1 MLKTNKFLSFMKAN
15 KVWAALCGLV
25 VLAGSCD
32 KTEKTVPVTEVT
44 LNVNEITL
52 TPGESQTLVATI
64 SPDDADYDVVVWTST
79 NEDVATVTEDGTVTG
94 VAKGEATVRA
104 QVGEFKAECT
114 VTVVVP
120 VTGVKLDKN
129 ELTLKTNGEAAQLT
143 ANITPENA
151 SDKTVIWTSSE
162 PSVATVSNNGLV
174 TPVAAGSTVVKAT
187 VAGFSAEC
195 TVTVSAPA
203 KTWTV
208 GEYYDVD
215 GVKGVVVWTS
225 DDKEHGK
232 IISMKE
238 TVCNKWS
245 TGSYNTGANSEE
257 DGKAN
262 TEKVKDINSDLSQFP
277 AFKWCVELG
286 TGWYLPAILEVYA
299 FLNNGTVVNN
309 TLNANGGDALTDYYW
324 SSTEAL
330 EESAS
335 TEALYGYF
343 NGTDTAGGYSDYKDD
358 PEGDM
363 AIRAMHQF

>member
-1 MLKTNKFLSFMKAN
+1 MKRLMKTN

-25 VLAGSCD
+25 VLLGSCD

-44 LNVNEITL
+44 LDETEITL
-52 TPGESQTLVATI
+52 KPGETKLLVA
-64 SPDDADYDVVVWTST
+64 SVAPEDADYDAIVWTSN
-79 NEDVATVTEDGTVTG
+79 NEEVATVSEDGTVTA
-94 VAKGEATVRA
+94 VAKGEATVTA
-104 QVGEFKAECT
+104 QVGDVHAECK
-114 VTVVVP
+114 VSVVVP
-120 VTGVKLDKN
+120 VTGV
-129 ELTLKTNGEAAQLT
+129 TLNTIAVAIKTNGDPVQLT
-143 ANITPENA
+143 ATVTPEDA
-151 SDKTVIWTSSE
+151 SENTVTWTSSE
-162 PSVATVSNNGLV
+162 PSVATVSENGLV
-174 TPVAAGSTVVKAT
+174 TPVAVGYTVITAS
-187 VAGFSAEC
+187 VAGFTAEC
-195 TVTVSAPA
+195 NVTVTVPA

-215 GVKGVVVWTS
+215 GVTGVVVWTS

-238 TVCNKWS
+238 TICNKWA

-286 TGWYLPAILEVYA
+286 TGWYLPAISEVYY
-299 FLNNGTVVNN
+299 FLNNSKAVNA
-309 TLNANGGDALTDYYW
+309 TLEAKGGDKLTDYYW

-343 NGTDTAGGYSDYKDD
+343 KSNGTAGGYSDYKDD

-363 AIRAMHQF
+363 AVRAMHQF